1 MTAPNRNTLWA
12 DAIVDELAAAGVDAV
27 VVSPGSRSTPLTV
40 AAARSPEIQ
49 VFSQLDERSAAY
61 FALGRARRTGRVTPL
76 VCTSGTA
83 AANYHPAVM
92 EASNARVPL
101 LALTADR
108 PPELRDS
115 GANQTADQEKLYGD
129 AVRFYKD
136 LPEPAANDRVL
147 RSLRTTVARAVSV
160 AEGSE
165 PGPVHLNVP
174 FAKPLEPTPVSGDVP
189 ADLDPSAARGRDG
202 AYVDV
207 TGGAPEPEDTAVHR
221 LAEALSTDRGLI
233 VAGPADPP
241 GLDPE
246 AVTALS
252 HATGH
257 PVLADPLSGVRYGGH
272 TRVAPVVGAYDAYLS
287 AELADGGRSTESS
300 TGDADWSDP
309 EVVLRLGAS
318 PTSKRLR
325 KYLAA
330 TDADQ
335 YVVDPGGRWREAEFA
350 ATDLVVAEPNR
361 LCARLSRIA
370 ASGGDADWK
379 TQWTEADRVAEA
391 VHAGDREGD
400 GDADR
405 EGGRGNGGDGDGEG
419 GRDNGGDGDDG
430 GDRGGD
436 ERERSEVASFHEGD
450 VLRAVAEE
458 LPEPS
463 TLFVSNSM
471 PVRDLDRFVPPT
483 ATNLTVLGNRGVS
496 GIDGIVS
503 AALGA
508 GSATTDDLT
517 LVVGDLALYHD
528 TNGLLAIDRC
538 DVDATVVVINN
549 DGGGI
554 FHRLP
559 IEAFEPEF
567 TEQFKTP
574 HGIAFEPMAD
584 LHGLEY
590 ARVDVRDTAAGRP
603 ADARAD
609 TPGETTPDDHVAPL
623 EAVAEAYR
631 TARDEAGSHLI
642 EVRTDAESSHRVRET
657 LRSAVERAVHGRD
670 VSDADGRRPTGASDP
685 SR

>member
-12 DAIVDELAAAGVDAV
+12 DAIVEELVAAGVDAV
-27 VVSPGSRSTPLTV
+27 VISPGSRSTPLTV
-40 AAARSPEIQ
+40 AAARNPDLR

-92 EASNARVPL
+92 EADNARVPL

-136 LPEPAANDRVL
+136 LPEPAANDRAL
-147 RSLRTTVARAVSV
+147 RSLRTTVSRAVAV
-160 AEGSE
+160 AEGAD

-174 FAKPLEPTPVSGDVP
+174 FAKPLEPTPVADDVP
-189 ADLDPSAARGRDG
+189 DALEPAAEHGRDG

-207 TGGAPEPEDTAVHR
+207 TGGVPEPGDAELHR
-221 LAEALSTDRGLI
+221 LAESLSVDRGLI

-241 GLDPE
+241 GIDPE

-252 HATGH
+252 HATGY
-257 PVLADPLSGVRYGGH
+257 PVLADPLSGVRHGGH

-287 AELADGGRSTESS
+287 AELADGSADAERAAEPGGRVA
-300 TGDADWSDP
+300 ADDHRAHDEWADP

-335 YVVDPGGRWREAEFA
+335 YVVDPGGRWREAEFT

-370 ASGGDADWK
+370 AGGGNEQWK
-379 TQWTEADRVAEA
+379 RQWVEADRVAEA
-391 VHAGDREGD
+391 VHRRDPLGGAEGKDTSIEGSESSVPAG
-400 GDADR
+400 
-405 EGGRGNGGDGDGEG
+405 
-419 GRDNGGDGDDG
+419 
-430 GDRGGD
+430 
-436 ERERSEVASFHEGD
+436 FHEGD
-450 VLRAVAEE
+450 VLRAVVEE
-458 LPEPS
+458 LPEPA
-463 TLFVSNSM
+463 TCFVSNSM
-471 PVRDLDRFVPPT
+471 PVRDLDRFVPP
-483 ATNLTVLGNRGVS
+483 AARNVTVLGNRGVS
-496 GIDGIVS
+496 GIDGVVS

-528 TNGLLAIDRC
+528 TNGLLALDRC
-538 DVDATVVVINN
+538 DVEATVVLVNN

-554 FHRLP
+554 FHTLP
-559 IEAFEPEF
+559 IERFEPEF

-574 HGIAFEPMAD
+574 HGVDFEPMAE

-590 ARVDVRDTAAGRP
+590 ACI
-603 ADARAD
+603 DARESASGDRTD
-609 TPGETTPDDHVAPL
+609 TMDDRSDAMD
-623 EAVAEAYR
+623 AVAEAYR
-631 TARDEAGSHLI
+631 TARDDAGSHLI
-642 EVRTDAESSHRVRET
+642 EIRVDAESSHRSRKSLRET
-657 LRSAVERAVHGRD
+657 VERAVHGR
-670 VSDADGRRPTGASDP
+670 VVDG
-685 SR
+685 SRLD